1 MGFRSVL
8 IPILATSTQPIFMSV
23 TTTTASKELI
33 VSDIAENIIGS
44 EIIKLAW
51 EVNDKIKKGEKI
63 YNLTIGDFNPKI
75 FPIPVELK
83 QEIIAAYQN
92 DETNYP
98 PAEGVPELRSAVCH
112 FLKRLH
118 GFDFANDNVI
128 IACGARPIIYAIYKV
143 LLDPGDT
150 VIFPVPS
157 WNNNHYVHLS
167 SAKSILIETKPENNF
182 MPSAADIRKHIKSA
196 TLVALCSPLNPTG
209 TTLTKEALA
218 EICDIILEE
227 NSSREAAGK
236 KPVYLMYDQI
246 YWTLTLGNTKH
257 YDPITL
263 RPEMKD
269 YTVFVDGISKSFAA
283 TGVRVGW
290 GMGPK
295 KVMDKMKSFLGHMGA
310 WAPRPEQMATARYLM
325 NDKAVDTYLANIRKE
340 ISDRLT
346 GFHKGFQ
353 DLKKEGFKV
362 DSIAPQAAIYLT
374 VQFSLHGQKTADG
387 KTLASTKDVT
397 KYILDVAKVALVPF
411 YAFGTS
417 DDSSWYRLSVGT
429 CKLEDVNGIITNLRT
444 ALKQLK

>member
-1 MGFRSVL
+1 MST
-8 IPILATSTQPIFMSV
+8 ATTS
-23 TTTTASKELI
+23 ASKELI
-33 VSDIAENIIGS
+33 ISDIAENIIGS

-63 YNLTIGDFNPKI
+63 YNLTIGDFNSKI
-75 FPIPVELK
+75 FPIPAELK

-98 PAEGVPELRSAVCH
+98 PAEGVPELRTAVCH

-118 GFDFANDNVI
+118 GFDFQMENI
-128 IACGARPIIYAIYKV
+128 IITCGARPVIYAIYKTI
-143 LLDPGDT
+143 LDPGDT

-157 WNNNHYVHLS
+157 WNNNHYVHLTQ
-167 SAKSILIETKPENNF
+167 AKAVLIETKPENNF
-182 MPSAADIRKHIKSA
+182 MPVAADIKKHIKTANLIS
-196 TLVALCSPLNPTG
+196 LCSPLNPTG
-209 TTLTKEALA
+209 TTLSKEALA
-218 EICDIILEE
+218 DICDMILEE
-227 NSSREAAGK
+227 NARRGEGK

-246 YWTLTLGNTKH
+246 YWTLTFGNTKH
-257 YDPITL
+257 FDPISL

-269 YTVFVDGISKSFAA
+269 YTLFVDGISKSFAA

-295 KVMDKMKSFLGHMGA
+295 KIIDKMKSMLGHIGA

-325 NDKAVDTYLANIRKE
+325 NDSAVDTYLADIRKK

-346 GFHKGFQ
+346 AFHKGFQ

-374 VQFSLHGQKTADG
+374 VQFSLHGKKTSNG
-387 KTLASTKDVT
+387 KTLATTKDVT
-397 KYILDVAKVALVPF
+397 KYILDEAKVAIVPF
-411 YAFGTS
+411 YAFGDS
-417 DDSSWYRLSVGT
+417 DESSWYRLSVGT
-429 CKLEDVNGIITNLRT
+429 CKLEDAEGIIGNLRS
-444 ALKQLK
+444 ALKNLA